1 MYSAGFRD
9 TPILV
14 PINFCKDGRP
24 DVAVNDKLFPNF
36 RKNWVREMGL
46 RFLLASL
53 TGEVF
58 GRGVMS
64 AFFHEVGRRR
74 SKKEEFKMSATG
86 AADTSA
92 FSLSAQEGIPS
103 GSDALFVLSADNFL
117 KTENSDIGRGGP
129 CWCKCTC
136 TSGVARGGEC
146 ALWRQKGIID
156 NIGQMF
162 RIFPLIGKVL
172 EVCDGARALDFRRA
186 T

>member
-58 GRGVMS
+58 GRGVMA

-86 AADTSA
+86 AANTSA
-92 FSLSAQEGIPS
+92 FSFSAQEGIPS
-103 GSDALFVLSADNFL
+103 GSDALFVLSADNL
-117 KTENSDIGRGGP
+117 KTQI
-129 CWCKCTC
+129 
-136 TSGVARGGEC
+136 
-146 ALWRQKGIID
+146 
-156 NIGQMF
+156 
-162 RIFPLIGKVL
+162 
-172 EVCDGARALDFRRA
+172 
-186 T
+186 